1 MVLYHWC
8 NEALLVKACII
19 SEANFTCT
27 SCSLMSIQMILT
39 DHRGSC
45 TSMLIDALLTL
56 DGKWNQPSCPSTDRS
71 IIKMWYIPIME
82 FCSA

>member
-1 MVLYHWC
+1 
-8 NEALLVKACII
+8 
-19 SEANFTCT
+19 
-27 SCSLMSIQMILT
+27 MSIQMILT